1 MTLWP
6 YIQNVLSKSFQW
18 PLFYLLTEDKCYKRF
33 IHPRG
38 SLSMTLIPNYLAEQI
53 ESTVR
58 IWIETSLFCPRYSTH
73 IWKAALKDRSTP
85 LESFRFYFYPLFCL
99 SSSKKVHP
107 SELHTPFPA
116 YAAQCYDPTG
126 SWECSH
132 SATAFCTSSDI
143 SLDGSGQIMS
153 KTHQSNRE
161 VRKGWAAFQ
170 PGTVLSV
177 SCCSLT
183 GRWLSSA
190 SSL

>member
-6 YIQNVLSKSFQW
+6 YIQNVLSKSLQW
-18 PLFYLLTEDKCYKRF
+18 PPFYLFTKGKCYKRF
-33 IHPRG
+33 IYPRG

-58 IWIETSLFCPRYSTH
+58 IWTETSLFCPWYSAH
-73 IWKAALKDRSTP
+73 IWKAALKDKSTP
-85 LESFRFYFYPLFCL
+85 LESCRFYFYPLFCL

-107 SELHTPFPA
+107 PELHTPFPA
-116 YAAQCYDPTG
+116 YVAQCYDPTG
-126 SWECSH
+126 SWESSH

-161 VRKGWAAFQ
+161 AIKGWAAF
-170 PGTVLSV
+170 
-177 SCCSLT
+177 
-183 GRWLSSA
+183 
-190 SSL
+190 